1 MTEWQARIRAVFDE
15 SADGLAIMF
24 SAARCRELWLH
35 GEFYR
40 QIRLLDRQFRVNT
53 VYSGTQVDLL
63 GVFPVSMVAEIKLFG
78 LCGYEENCDKNLY
91 QIRRDSERLLKIQS
105 SADAVEEAYQLLVLE
120 TVGTPDRFGR
130 KVVDLRFDT
139 LEHEPVVYPSF
150 QVRLWQ
156 YPRSG

>member
-1 MTEWQARIRAVFDE
+1 MTEWQNRFRAVFDE
-15 SADGLAIMF
+15 AAAGLTIMF

-40 QIRLLDRQFRVNT
+40 HIRPLDRQFCVNT
-53 VYSGTQVDLL
+53 VYSETQVDLV
-63 GVFPVSMVAEIKLFG
+63 GYNPTSMVAEIKLFG
-78 LCGYEENCDKNLY
+78 LCGYEGNCDKNLY

-105 SADAVEEAYQLLVLE
+105 SPEAVEEAYQLLVLE

-139 LEHEPVVYPSF
+139 QELEPLVHPAF
-150 QVRLWQ
+150 QVRWWR
-156 YPRSG
+156 YPRSV